1 MNSFSPRIAI
11 PEPSAID
18 PDYSRQS
25 WPVYAKAVE
34 QAGGTAVKIPLGESP
49 AAVAGLIGSCSGV
62 LLPGSSADLDPEKY
76 GEQPS
81 EKCNPKDGMRESA
94 DELLLQD
101 AFNLRKP
108 IFGICYGMQSLNV
121 WKSGSLIQDLPTFE
135 SKRAGEA
142 KRVDAS
148 RKAETNVAAPAVNH
162 RAGREVRD
170 AHPVSIAPGSLLST
184 LLAPAEDLAHEGDSL
199 GLSVNSSHH
208 QAVAEA
214 GDELRVVAVSPRD
227 GVIEAIEGSSPDQFV
242 LGVQWHPE
250 RTCDKSAA
258 SQAIF
263 SALVNAAR
271 GWSPR
276 PISDSVEEA
285 EKAGS

>member
-11 PEPSAID
+11 PEPSATD

-34 QAGGTAVKIPLGESP
+34 QAGGTAVKVPLGESP

-135 SKRAGEA
+135 A
-142 KRVDAS
+142 KRVDEA
-148 RKAETNVAAPAVNH
+148 K
-162 RAGREVRD
+162 RA
-170 AHPVSIAPGSLLST
+170 
-184 LLAPAEDLAHEGDSL
+184 EGDVWGIPRSITARPGGAPRSS
-199 GLSVNSSHH
+199 GL
-208 QAVAEA
+208 
-214 GDELRVVAVSPRD
+214 D
-227 GVIEAIEGSSPDQFV
+227 
-242 LGVQWHPE
+242 
-250 RTCDKSAA
+250 
-258 SQAIF
+258 
-263 SALVNAAR
+263 
-271 GWSPR
+271 
-276 PISDSVEEA
+276 
-285 EKAGS
+285 

>member
-11 PEPSAID
+11 PEPSATD

-34 QAGGTAVKIPLGESP
+34 QAGGTAVKVPLGESP

-121 WKSGSLIQDLPTFE
+121 WKSGSLIQICQP
-135 SKRAGEA
+135 SKRRGLT
-142 KRVDAS
+142 KR
-148 RKAETNVAAPAVNH
+148 RGLKAMWGLPRSITGP
-162 RAGREVRD
+162 AGRCATLIRFRLR
-170 AHPVSIAPGSLLST
+170 PAPCCPSFSLRPKIWRMKAIRSGS
-184 LLAPAEDLAHEGDSL
+184 
-199 GLSVNSSHH
+199 
-208 QAVAEA
+208 
-214 GDELRVVAVSPRD
+214 R
-227 GVIEAIEGSSPDQFV
+227 
-242 LGVQWHPE
+242 
-250 RTCDKSAA
+250 
-258 SQAIF
+258 
-263 SALVNAAR
+263 
-271 GWSPR
+271 
-276 PISDSVEEA
+276 
-285 EKAGS
+285 